1 MPATTRM
8 PTTIATSTIVVPMS
22 GWMKTRSI
30 GTADTMQTRSTS
42 GSIGSDVRSSDSIA
56 ASIRISAIF
65 ANSDGVNWK
74 PANSNHRC
82 APFAV
87 EPMPG
92 TRTRISARP
101 SPRR

>member
-1 MPATTRM
+1 M
-8 PTTIATSTIVVPMS
+8 VPMS

-30 GTADTMQTRSTS
+30 GTADTMQTRRTS

-56 ASIRISAIF
+56 ASIRMSAIL
-65 ANSDGVNWK
+65 ANSDGVSWK
-74 PANSNHRC
+74 PANWNHRC

-92 TRTRISARP
+92 RRTRTSASTVAAKMNPAYTLKNR
-101 SPRR
+101 